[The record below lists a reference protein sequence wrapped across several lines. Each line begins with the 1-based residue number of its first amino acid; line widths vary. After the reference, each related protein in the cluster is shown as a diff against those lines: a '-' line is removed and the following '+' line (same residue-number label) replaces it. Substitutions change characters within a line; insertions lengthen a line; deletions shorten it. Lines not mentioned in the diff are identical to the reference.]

1 MSGLII
7 DSEACI
13 GCGRCVRACA
23 SGGIVV
29 EGERPSRCARV
40 TDGCIL
46 CGGCVDACPVNA
58 ISIER
63 DEAAGA
69 VDLDAYRDIWVFAQT
84 DEHDTVTPVAYELM
98 GKGRELADARGCR
111 LVALVGM
118 SPEGSLGDLEHLV
131 CAGAD
136 EVLACRDERLRQN
149 DAEVYARLICDLVAE
164 RKPEAILYGATA
176 FGRELAPGVAVRLQ
190 TGLTADCTVLSMDTE
205 TGLLQQTRPAFGG
218 NLMATIVC
226 PNHRPQMAT
235 VRPGI
240 FKAPD
245 FDYDRS
251 GTITRGGREGA
262 ESFSLIRRNPRGPQ
276 PFVLPKRAD
285 PPEALFP
292 KQNLPLPFPLHELPG
307 AEKPPARRKMRAQ
320 SGEERRGLL
329 VDHVR
334 GDDVEERRW
343 RKRLERPRERGDAGD
358 AVCERLLARRERRL
372 AVEVERDDARG
383 ALERRHERQRP
394 RAAPHVEDARAGEVL
409 GEEQQD
415 REARGLVRP
424 GAERA
429 DGGEIETP
437 DAGRRNAGQD
447 SFVGVEE
454 VPLHENGAPQGG
466 RFGNPVAGDFF
477 EGGKAGSSDR
487 VERGQGCRE
496 VFGVDPHGEPAS
508 RRSRRRKLQSP

>member
-98 GKGRELADARGCR
+98 GKGRELADARDCR
-111 LVALVGM
+111 LVALIGM
-118 SPEGSLGDLEHLV
+118 GPEGSLGDLEHLV

-226 PNHRPQMAT
+226 PDHRPQMAT
-235 VRPGI
+235 VRPGV
-240 FKAPD
+240 FAK
-245 FDYDRS
+245 
-251 GTITRGGREGA
+251 GE
-262 ESFSLIRRNPRGPQ
+262 
-276 PFVLPKRAD
+276 
-285 PPEALFP
+285 PEAR
-292 KQNLPLPFPLHELPG
+292 QGEVEALPAPACQPAIQLVANQIAQRSAGIADAPVIVAVGKGIGSQKNIQYAQQLADRLGGQVG
-307 AEKPPARRKMRAQ
+307 ASRP
-320 SGEERRGLL
+320 L
-329 VDHVR
+329 VDAGWAQYSMQVGQTGHTVAPKLYIACGISGAIQHLAGMAGAQTVVAINTDPDAPIFR
-334 GDDVEERRW
+334 VAHYAVVGDCVEVL
-343 RKRLERPRERGDAGD
+343 KQ
-358 AVCERLLARRERRL
+358 LLAQLPE
-372 AVEVERDDARG
+372 
-383 ALERRHERQRP
+383 
-394 RAAPHVEDARAGEVL
+394 APA
-409 GEEQQD
+409 
-415 REARGLVRP
+415 P
-424 GAERA
+424 G
-429 DGGEIETP
+429 
-437 DAGRRNAGQD
+437 
-447 SFVGVEE
+447 
-454 VPLHENGAPQGG
+454 
-466 RFGNPVAGDFF
+466 GNI
-477 EGGKAGSSDR
+477 
-487 VERGQGCRE
+487 
-496 VFGVDPHGEPAS
+496 
-508 RRSRRRKLQSP
+508 

>member
-29 EGERPSRCARV
+29 EGERPNRCAHV

-118 SPEGSLGDLEHLV
+118 GPEGSLGDLEHLV

-240 FKAPD
+240 FMAPD
-245 FDYDRS
+245 FDYGRS
-251 GTITRGGREGA
+251 GTITQI
-262 ESFSLIRRNPRGPQ
+262 SL
-276 PFVLPKRAD
+276 AD
-285 PPEALFP
+285 DA
-292 KQNLPLPFPLHELPG
+292 K
-307 AEKPPARRKMRAQ
+307 ARVEI
-320 SGEERRGLL
+320 SIPTEERRQQASIADALGAELGCTRPIVEAGWLEYRHQIGQTGVSVSPKLL
-329 VDHVR
+329 VSIGVSGAIQHLAGIGGAECIIAINED
-334 GDDVEERRW
+334 
-343 RKRLERPRERGDAGD
+343 PDAPIFGAAQYKVVGD
-358 AVCERLLARRERRL
+358 AVEVVEELLA
-372 AVEVERDDARG
+372 
-383 ALERRHERQRP
+383 Q
-394 RAAPHVEDARAGEVL
+394 L
-409 GEEQQD
+409 G
-415 REARGLVRP
+415 R
-424 GAERA
+424 
-429 DGGEIETP
+429 
-437 DAGRRNAGQD
+437 
-447 SFVGVEE
+447 
-454 VPLHENGAPQGG
+454 
-466 RFGNPVAGDFF
+466 
-477 EGGKAGSSDR
+477 
-487 VERGQGCRE
+487 
-496 VFGVDPHGEPAS
+496 
-508 RRSRRRKLQSP
+508 